1 MITKL
6 FKSKGRIDGAAKKA
20 PYPTQT
26 GELMVPSIANTY
38 TIEILQYVSMT
49 SAVQY
54 SQYLHNRMNC
64 VDLDS
69 RSAAGTLSSAH
80 CFAISVCPLDVYLVG
95 QLTAHSSTLLKNNRA
110 ALY

>member
-1 MITKL
+1 MVPQ
-6 FKSKGRIDGAAKKA
+6 KKA

-64 VDLDS
+64 VDLDF
-69 RSAAGTLSSAH
+69 RSAAGTLSLAH
-80 CFAISVCPLDVYLVG
+80 CYAIYSICTGWLQLVFHFG
-95 QLTAHSSTLLKNNRA
+95 TENRA
-110 ALY
+110 DQLKKTPCMYVC

>member
-1 MITKL
+1 MVPQ
-6 FKSKGRIDGAAKKA
+6 KKA

-49 SAVQY
+49 STVQY

-64 VDLDS
+64 VALDS
-69 RSAAGTLSSAH
+69 RSAAGTLSLAH
-80 CFAISVCPLDVYLVG
+80 C
-95 QLTAHSSTLLKNNRA
+95 
-110 ALY
+110 